1 MLFEEILTNDYAALD
16 QRCRGLL
23 FPFFGEV
30 ESHAK
35 GRLFRGYG
43 CDLGL
48 GEHAER
54 RFAACKSCCKLV
66 GGGIRVVKGNV
77 GNAGTL
83 YKRAEDKFGVRSL
96 TGEVNRLARKVAEAL
111 HCFAVLYEIEH
122 AESVD
127 GKHADVALGL
137 IVEHCGKV
145 GGHCGNVRI
154 AVDDKGAYK
163 IGCRIGVDL
172 GVEVGFTRFY
182 AGNEGSGAPT
192 RSAVENGDAKLCV
205 VLFCAGDKTYTGCKH
220 DCGKQERCR

>member
-1 MLFEEILTNDYAALD
+1 MQE
-16 QRCRGLL
+16 LL
-23 FPFFGEV
+23 Q
-30 ESHAK
+30 A
-35 GRLFRGYG
+35 
-43 CDLGL
+43 
-48 GEHAER
+48 R
-54 RFAACKSCCKLV
+54 R
-66 GGGIRVVKGNV
+66 GGIRVVKGNV

-205 VLFCAGDKTYTGCKH
+205 VLFA
-220 DCGKQERCR
+220 QETRPTQAASMTAASRSAAAERVFFMVL